1 MPTFA
6 LPAELTAANAMTV
19 RAQALAALC
28 AADGDW
34 AVDCTALDHF
44 DSASLAL
51 LMDLRRAAPGQRLR
65 VDHPPQRLR
74 ELAQAYGVAF
84 ILDNT

>member
-1 MPTFA
+1 MPAFA
-6 LPAELTAANAMTV
+6 LPAELTAATAMGV
-19 RAQALAALC
+19 RARALAALR
-28 AADGDW
+28 AGGDW
-34 AVDCTALDHF
+34 AVDCAALDHF

-65 VDHPPQRLR
+65 VDNPPQRLR